1 VRNSTSGIFFD
12 LRDTGALK
20 ALGILAIVLHN
31 LYHQLPSAVIE
42 NEFSFDPRRFEQF
55 LATVVQPR
63 RTVQAVFS
71 FLGHFGVQL
80 FIFLSAYGLALKHWT
95 TPSWSAFVWGRI
107 KKIYPTFLL
116 AVALLLLLQTIQDGP
131 ARVWA
136 YLLRQGDELLLTT
149 LGVQNLIPGL
159 GLPPVGPWWFL
170 PFIVQ
175 FYCLWPALAALSR
188 RFEGPGLAAIAVAGL
203 ALTLAFQSSLGR
215 TLGINLLTTP
225 LGHLP
230 ELCLGVACARYGF
243 QAGLGTAIVAAVLF
257 ILGNMYAW
265 LWLLTFISA
274 LVLLL
279 YAYQLTAGA
288 LRGRRL
294 LEGVALISM
303 PLFFVNGF
311 MRGPFLI
318 AAHSG
323 LWYVELA
330 VGLSFAVACAGVAY
344 ILMLVERWL
353 VTALQ
358 KRDRTKEPASSP
370 LI

>member
-1 VRNSTSGIFFD
+1 MKDSTGGTFFD
-12 LRDTGALK
+12 LRDTAALK

-31 LYHQLPSAVIE
+31 LYHQLPSAVNE

-55 LATVVQPR
+55 LATVVEPR
-63 RTVQAVFS
+63 QTVQATFS

-95 TPSWSAFVWGRI
+95 TSSWSAFVWGRV

-116 AVALLLLLQTIQDGP
+116 SLATLLLLQTIQDGP

-149 LGVQNLIPGL
+149 LAVQNLIPGM

-170 PFIVQ
+170 PFIIQ

-188 RFEGPGLAAIAVAGL
+188 RFAGPGLAAIAVAGL
-203 ALTLAFQSSLGR
+203 ALSLAFQWSLGR

-243 QAGLGTAIVAAVLF
+243 QVNLGTAIVAAVFF
-257 ILGNMYAW
+257 ILGNMYAS

-279 YAYQLTAGA
+279 YGYQLTAGA
-288 LRGRRL
+288 LRERRL
-294 LEGVALISM
+294 LEFLARISM

-318 AAHSG
+318 AAQSG

-330 VGLSFAVACAGVAY
+330 VGLSFAVTCAGVAY
-344 ILMLVERWL
+344 ILTLTERSL
-353 VTALQ
+353 VTAVQ
-358 KRDRTKEPASSP
+358 KRNRTREPASSRF
-370 LI
+370 I